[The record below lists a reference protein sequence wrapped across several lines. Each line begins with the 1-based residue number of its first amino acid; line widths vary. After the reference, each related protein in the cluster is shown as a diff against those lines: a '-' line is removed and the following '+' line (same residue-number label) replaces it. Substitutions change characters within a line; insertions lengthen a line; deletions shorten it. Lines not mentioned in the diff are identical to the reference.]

1 MKIQLKNFR
10 CYIDQTFDFGD
21 NGLALLT
28 GPSGQGKTTI
38 LMGIYFAL
46 FGTGTKV
53 VSYGKSSCMVQLEFD
68 NLKIVR
74 TKRPNR
80 LLVND
85 VHEDQA
91 GQDIIDRIFGNTF
104 DVTGYISQNALN
116 SFVLMSPMDKL
127 GFLEKFAFKD
137 VDLGKLKG
145 RCKAKIT
152 ERNEALLRSISQLE
166 LATNV
171 FNELSEPTPVEFP
184 IKCSQKQQDKIMKN
198 EEIRFKN
205 CNTLINRTR
214 RTIKE
219 TQKELTDTLV
229 LQASTESKQET
240 LSSVLE
246 KLNKILSEEG
256 ELHFEGVK
264 KLNQYRS
271 RLLALQ
277 SRRELNLLRDRLD
290 EDITKLEE
298 MKESEYGEYLEKLRK
313 ITASVWQQYTK
324 EELSDTITDCKQ
336 CLEDAERIN
345 TLKSQIKGC
354 QVDTYS
360 LELKKTELEQHR
372 VELDKKR
379 HTLDILKTQQEL
391 YSCPHCES
399 KLRLKDEQLHL
410 ADDMSSVDDS
420 VDMETLKS
428 EINTL
433 GRLIRKLELFIPNEE
448 NKLEKKQQFE
458 KELEEISSQ
467 YEEPLNLQTLK
478 DDFEYLREYGLSQ
491 NELEKKRK
499 ELEKAMLNEKYS
511 SSYMSF
517 KQNIAKQKVIIKELE
532 KKSGSSDEEL
542 SEEELRIIITQQEQL
557 KDKMHSL
564 YISKTALQEEKEK
577 YTKQLDEIKSNHL
590 EKYKQIRSEEEL
602 RGIIDEQENII
613 KDLDRKREEYEQN
626 LKKVEEYK
634 KYKEEEEKYFTWQ
647 KKVINLQIQEKE
659 DRDKYAAAT
668 MLKDK
673 ILEAES
679 MAMLNII
686 ISINTHA
693 QLYLDCFF
701 TENPI
706 AVRLVTFKETKKC
719 KKPQINMDIEY
730 KGMECDLSMLSGGE
744 LSRVILAYTLALGEM
759 FNTPLLLLDEC
770 TASLDQD
777 LSTNVFNSVR
787 EHFTGKLVV
796 IIAHQVITGTFD
808 RTVTLCSE
816 EE

>member
-1 MKIQLKNFR
+1 MKIHLKNFR

-28 GPSGQGKTTI
+28 GPSGRGKTTI

-53 VSYGKSSCMVQLEFD
+53 VSYGKTSCMVQLEFGD
-68 NLKIVR
+68 LKIVR

-104 DVTGYISQNALN
+104 DVTGYIAQNALN

-127 GFLEKFAFKD
+127 GFLETFAFKD

-184 IKCSQKQQDKIMKN
+184 IKCSQKQQDKVIKN
-198 EEIRFKN
+198 EEIRLKN
-205 CNTLINRTR
+205 CNTLIKRTR

-219 TQKELTDTLV
+219 KQKELTDTLV
-229 LQASTESKQET
+229 LQASTTAKQET
-240 LSSVLE
+240 LSSVIE
-246 KLNKILSEEG
+246 KLNKILSEED
-256 ELHFEGVK
+256 ELHFEGDN
-264 KLNQYRS
+264 KLNKYRS

-277 SRRELNLLRDRLD
+277 SRRELNLLQDRLN
-290 EDITKLEE
+290 EDIVKLEE
-298 MKESEYGEYLEKLRK
+298 MKETEHTEYLEKLQK
-313 ITASVWQQYTK
+313 ITSSVWQQYTK
-324 EELSDTITDCKQ
+324 QELHDTITEYKQ
-336 CLEDAERIN
+336 CLEDAERTN

-354 QVDTYS
+354 HVDTES
-360 LELKKTELEQHR
+360 LETKKTELEQYR
-372 VELDKKR
+372 SELDKKR
-379 HTLDILKTQQEL
+379 HTLNILKTQQEL
-391 YSCPHCES
+391 YTCPCCDS
-399 KLRLKDEQLHL
+399 KLRFKDEQLHL
-410 ADDMSSVDDS
+410 ADDMSIIDDS

-428 EINTL
+428 DINML
-433 GRLIRKLELFIPNEE
+433 RGLIRKLESFIPNEE
-448 NKLEKKQQFE
+448 NKLEKKKQLE
-458 KELEEISSQ
+458 KEFEEISSQ

-478 DDFEYLREYGLSQ
+478 DDLEYLREYELTQ
-491 NELEKKRK
+491 NDLEKKKK
-499 ELEKAMLNEKYS
+499 ELEKSMLNEKYS

-517 KQNIAKQKVIIKELE
+517 KQNIAKQRVIIKELE
-532 KKSGSSDEEL
+532 KKSVSSDEEL
-542 SEEELRIIITQQEQL
+542 SEEELRVIITQQEQL
-557 KDKMHSL
+557 KDKIHSL
-564 YISKTALQEEKEK
+564 DIRKTALQQEKEK
-577 YTKQLDEIKSNHL
+577 YTKQIDKINSDHL
-590 EKYKQIRSEEEL
+590 KKYKQLRSEEEL
-602 RGIIDEQENII
+602 KGIIEEQDNII
-613 KDLDRKREEYEQN
+613 YDLEKKREEHEEN
-626 LKKVEEYK
+626 LEKVEEYK
-634 KYKEEEEKYFTWQ
+634 KYKEEEENFFTWQ

-679 MAMLNII
+679 VAMLNII
-686 ISINTHA
+686 NSINTHA
-693 QLYLDCFF
+693 QLFLDCFF

-706 AVRLVTFKETKKC
+706 SVNLVTFKETKKS

-777 LSTNVFNSVR
+777 LSTSVFNSVR

-808 RTVTLCSE
+808 RTVTLS
-816 EE
+816 